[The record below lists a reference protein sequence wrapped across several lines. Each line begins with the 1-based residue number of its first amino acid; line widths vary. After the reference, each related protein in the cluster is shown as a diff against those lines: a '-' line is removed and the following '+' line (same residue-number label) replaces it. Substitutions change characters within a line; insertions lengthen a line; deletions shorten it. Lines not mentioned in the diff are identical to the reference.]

1 MWVEF
6 RINIKRNF
14 KALFSKVDRDW
25 AKRNVNFVNLSIERK
40 VYGKYFQNFEI
51 LEMLKFD
58 KRTLESFNE
67 SRALE
72 MLKTD

>member
-1 MWVEF
+1 MRVEF

-40 VYGKYFQNFEI
+40 VYGKYFQNSTKPKEHWRV
-51 LEMLKFD
+51 LMKAEPWKC
-58 KRTLESFNE
+58 
-67 SRALE
+67 
-72 MLKTD
+72 

>member
-1 MWVEF
+1 MRVEF

-25 AKRNVNFVNLSIERK
+25 AKRNVNFVNLSMYSEESLRK
-40 VYGKYFQNFEI
+40 IFS
-51 LEMLKFD
+51 KFD
-58 KRTLESFNE
+58 KDKGTLESFNE